1 MMIYLY
7 LINQVT
13 FFKFINLC
21 YILMYCK
28 NNYKYLFYLFHI
40 FIILSSFFGIFF
52 TWKVIIL
59 QGTTI
64 ISWKLNQNK
73 CILTQ
78 LEDYLFNETIIDLYK
93 KYKNNKNN
101 KNNYFVPFSN
111 RLALYILTFIEL
123 IIYFNNKK
131 IEIYIYKYIL

>member
-1 MMIYLY
+1 
-7 LINQVT
+7 
-13 FFKFINLC
+13 
-21 YILMYCK
+21 MYCK

-40 FIILSSFFGIFF
+40 FIILSSFIGIFF

-111 RLALYILTFIEL
+111 RLALYLLTFIEL